1 YWRDIYMNGFERLKE
16 HKKAAIKMAVKELT
30 SRKGIES
37 LSMKAIAKT
46 AGVSQVTIYNHF
58 KSKNELIKD
67 VSRSLMEELY
77 NAYFGILNSNHSFM
91 EKLELILNERI
102 RAVFDGSWN
111 MLISAAEW
119 DYEIDQ
125 MLKTG
130 PLLKLKSRIYDLIE
144 QGKDEGIV
152 KNSIETNT
160 IMQYLEMFRNW
171 FDIGLDQAANEKKA
185 KDLLELFIYGI
196 RGNIKN

>member
-1 YWRDIYMNGFERLKE
+1 MNGFERLKE
-16 HKKAAIKMAVKELT
+16 HKKAAIKMAVRELT

-58 KSKNELIKD
+58 QSKNELIKD
-67 VSRSLMEELY
+67 VSKSLMEELY
-77 NAYFGILNSNHSFM
+77 NAYSGILNSKHSFL

-102 RAVFDGSWN
+102 RIVLDGSWS
-111 MLISAAEW
+111 MLISAAEC

-144 QGKDEGIV
+144 QGKIEGV
-152 KNSIETNT
+152 VDSSIETNT
-160 IMQYLEMFRNW
+160 IMKYLEMFRDW
-171 FDIGLDQAANEKKA
+171 FDIGLDQAANEKMA
-185 KDLLELFIYGI
+185 RDLLELFLYGI